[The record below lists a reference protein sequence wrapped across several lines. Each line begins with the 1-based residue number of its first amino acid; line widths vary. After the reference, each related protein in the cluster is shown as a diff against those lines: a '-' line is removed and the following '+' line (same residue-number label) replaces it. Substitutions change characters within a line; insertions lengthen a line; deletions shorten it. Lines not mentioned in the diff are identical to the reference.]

1 MAINGSWDESY
12 GSESGG
18 NIPLVIQGPA
28 ELAFGYDDVS
38 HRISI
43 APTQLSGPAT
53 DADAALAGDS
63 LRTGLTTSGSTS
75 SWPTASPM
83 GREPTTP
90 GLTGGRL
97 DTGFDPTTRV
107 LPRR

>member
-1 MAINGSWDESY
+1 MY
-12 GSESGG
+12 KRQGG

-53 DADAALAGDS
+53 GADTALADDS
-63 LRTGLTTSGSTS
+63 LRTGLTRERFYFLMADRFANGSGTNN
-75 SWPTASPM
+75 
-83 GREPTTP
+83 
-90 GLTGGRL
+90 TGGL
-97 DTGFDPTTRV
+97 S
-107 LPRR
+107 LIHI